1 MAEKLSNMID
11 DLTSEQL
18 LIAFGS
24 EMADRII
31 DRTQDGKDV
40 RGRKFKA
47 YSKKYFEAKRD
58 GEFVRQ
64 ASQFKPSSR
73 KDVNLTLTTDMLN
86 SLKVLVTPWEKGFT
100 CGIVMDS
107 KAKMSTEQYELCST
121 IARGMIKMATS
132 DPHTTFLYGFRGFA
146 DDKKNNKGMPIN
158 STAEFDDEDNVI
170 DFIEYLKK
178 KRDKELN

>member
-1 MAEKLSNMID
+1 M
-11 DLTSEQL
+11 Q
-18 LIAFGS
+18 
-24 EMADRII
+24 
-31 DRTQDGKDV
+31 KDK
-40 RGRKFKA
+40 KF
-47 YSKKYFEAKRD
+47 
-58 GEFVRQ
+58 
-64 ASQFKPSSR
+64 
-73 KDVNLTLTTDMLN
+73 DVLN
-86 SLKVLVTPWEKGFT
+86 SIKVLVTPWEKGFT

-132 DPHTTFLYGFRGFA
+132 DPHTTFLYGLRGFA